1 MGEIPP
7 SAVLGYPGRVITFQ
21 RAHHENPAREPK
33 PCFEAKAR
41 RPSLFFS
48 GYIGSNFSTPAGRF
62 LRLPRSRFSTV
73 PLRLHKP
80 SQGMAGKDK
89 NKQTEHGKQGIA
101 RTGLVSNRAELFG
114 LFIGDRKI
122 VCGRPKRARN
132 PRNLKFDQG
141 ARTQA

>member
-21 RAHHENPAREPK
+21 REATEPLLLWIYADRISRPPQVDFCASPGLDSRPFPSDCTNLVREWQEK
-33 PCFEAKAR
+33 METNR
-41 RPSLFFS
+41 
-48 GYIGSNFSTPAGRF
+48 
-62 LRLPRSRFSTV
+62 
-73 PLRLHKP
+73 
-80 SQGMAGKDK
+80 
-89 NKQTEHGKQGIA
+89 HGKQGIA

-132 PRNLKFDQG
+132 PRNLKFD
-141 ARTQA
+141 